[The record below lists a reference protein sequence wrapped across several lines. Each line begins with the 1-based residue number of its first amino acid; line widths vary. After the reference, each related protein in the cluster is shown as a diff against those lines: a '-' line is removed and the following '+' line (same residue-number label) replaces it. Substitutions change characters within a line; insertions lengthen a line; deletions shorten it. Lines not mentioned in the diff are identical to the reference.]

1 MNWNIVKEWL
11 ETHGHINPAWD
22 CIGIGDDSFY
32 AEDKTE
38 NTFISIFTRGEGE
51 LVLYVGCRRPKI
63 SVGSG
68 TGYYVSNIWD
78 VIDFL
83 EDNLEGMYDQL
94 MEKVIKGVNNKPA
107 KAEEK

>member
-1 MNWNIVKEWL
+1 VKEWL

-22 CIGIGDDSFY
+22 CIGVGDDSFY

-38 NTFISIFTRGEGE
+38 NTIISIFTRAGGE
-51 LVLYVGCRRPKI
+51 LILYVGCRRPNI
-63 SVGSG
+63 SVGGS
-68 TGYYVSNIWD
+68 TGHFVFTGWD

-83 EDNLEGMYDQL
+83 SDHLEDMYDQL